1 MTRGFTIPWS
11 AFAVLSCFL
20 LSACSNR
27 YVHPVPELPSKL
39 GFNRADRKA
48 YAKDDVEALVTYGQ
62 RLRLKGR
69 PEWALD
75 VAGKV
80 SESQADAALVSLS
93 DTYKAAAFWEK
104 ALGLHPWRLDLR
116 LELARL
122 HWDLGDFEAQYSH
135 LAQALKYAE
144 RNRSKLT
151 WEREAELP
159 EEASFLFARAF
170 QDYAVGFF
178 NRKKNVPKDMALR
191 LSKLYATFYPE
202 NPWPYQT
209 MGIHYYQN
217 GNLEAALKYFLLANQ
232 KDPTNSPVLGD
243 LAGVLEAMGKRRE
256 ARIYYRRILE
266 LNNDLAWVE
275 KAKQRLGK
283 TEN

>member
-1 MTRGFTIPWS
+1 MSHSIFRYG
-11 AFAVLSCFL
+11 FL
-20 LSACSNR
+20 LLLFISFGCSQK

-48 YAKDDVEALVTYGQ
+48 YAKDDVEALVVYGQ

-75 VAGKV
+75 AAGNI

-104 ALGLHPWRLDLR
+104 ALALHPWRLDLR

-122 HWDLGDFEAQYSH
+122 HWDLGDFEAQYSY

-144 RNRSKLT
+144 KNRRKLA
-151 WEREAELP
+151 WEKGAELP

-209 MGIHYYQN
+209 MGIHYFQE
-217 GNLEAALKYFLLANQ
+217 GNLETALKYFLLANQ

-243 LAGVLEAMGKRRE
+243 LAGVLEGMGKEQE
-256 ARIYYRRILE
+256 ARIYYRKIVE

-275 KAKQRLGK
+275 KAKQKLGK
-283 TEN
+283 KED